1 MSPSKMLILWSV
13 SVVVREETKV
23 DAVTGT
29 GPEDLPSGGSFT
41 INYDLGNQFHFEKI
55 LSDGTRVGK

>member
-1 MSPSKMLILWSV
+1 MLISWSV
-13 SVVVREETKV
+13 STVVREESKTKV
-23 DAVTGT
+23 DATTGT